1 MSTNQFVNR
10 ERARIIYKSWR
21 HRPATHQTMIV
32 GGVEVDLAPAVQ
44 AGVIEEM
51 MTMREKRNPVLVGG
65 GEKEVMTKAATMTTV
80 AVIDI
85 VVENTKEAVEKGTN
99 PPHRGIIVIAND
111 LKRRENAG
119 IIHLPAMIVAVI
131 AVLIATAAA
140 LLHLDIFPNVVK
152 NHAKNR
158 PKSPLLLINRP
169 TTMCK

>member
-1 MSTNQFVNR
+1 
-10 ERARIIYKSWR
+10 
-21 HRPATHQTMIV
+21 
-32 GGVEVDLAPAVQ
+32 
-44 AGVIEEM
+44 
-51 MTMREKRNPVLVGG
+51 
-65 GEKEVMTKAATMTTV
+65 MTKTATMTMV

-85 VVENTKEAVEKGTN
+85 AVESTNEAVEKGTN

-119 IIHLPAMIVAVI
+119 IIHLPAMIVAVT
-131 AVLIATAAA
+131 AVLIATVAAA
-140 LLHLDIFPNVVK
+140 LPLHLDIVPNGVK